1 MTHRTKEYWAEFD
14 MEHMLKNDL
23 WIALKD
29 LAELFARVEA
39 LEASLASA
47 VKVAE
52 EERGHTSRVLTRNAE
67 LEAENAAL
75 KAQVAERDDVI
86 ANYLDTFGLP
96 PKVIKI
102 HLEALERVFPCP
114 NLKKEPDNG

>member
-1 MTHRTKEYWAEFD
+1 MTHRTRDEWEEVTSTTMTLFQAR
-14 MEHMLKNDL
+14 H
-23 WIALKD
+23 ALRD
-29 LAELFARVEA
+29 LAELFAKVEA
-39 LEASLASA
+39 LE
-47 VKVAE
+47 
-52 EERGHTSRVLTRNAE
+52 T
-67 LEAENAAL
+67 ENAAL

-96 PKVIKI
+96 PEVIKI